1 MADVMKGY
9 VRGAVL
15 RLTNVY
21 GPGPRIRG
29 AGRGVL
35 NAMVRRAVTGEPL
48 TVYGSGNYLRDYLY
62 VRDAALAFV
71 AAAEAIEA
79 LNGGHWVIGSGEGNT
94 INDAVNQIAEP
105 PAAPPGPPLAVEP
118 VQAPLPP
125 P

>member
-35 NAMVRRAVTGEPL
+35 NAMVRRAVAGEPL

-71 AAAEAIEA
+71 AAAGAIEA
-79 LNGGHWVIGSGEGNT
+79 LNAGHWVIGSGEGHT
-94 INDAVNQIAEP
+94 INDAFNVIADRA
-105 PAAPPGPPLAVEP
+105 AAPTGRPVAAAPFHPPPPL
-118 VQAPLPP
+118 
-125 P
+125 